1 MNKNDFEATKNRL
14 QSYKNKKQAYK
25 NKLQKFTKE
34 ELIEAAANLN
44 DNMREIYLTILIE
57 VTTSSIEEEIA
68 NLKNQYDA
76 LKLKYLDHHQKIED
90 STKLQEIFTPIEQR
104 IMHLINKEKKINNI

>member
-14 QSYKNKKQAYK
+14 QSYKDKKQAYK

-34 ELIEAAANLN
+34 ELIEAAANLT
-44 DNMREIYLTILIE
+44 DKMREIYLTTLIE
-57 VTTSSIEEEIA
+57 VTTTNIEEEFV

-76 LKLKYLDHHQKIED
+76 LKLKYLDPHQKIED
-90 STKLQEIFTPIEQR
+90 STRLQEIFTPIEKR
-104 IMHLINKEKKINNI
+104 IMYLINKEKKINNL